1 MKLKGKIKELTAL
14 TSAICMLSVPN
25 TTALAATG
33 TKINSVPLSIES
45 EIEAGDTD
53 SDVTVSTSSS
63 KFDIDDVVITNEPSD
78 EWDDGDKPKLK
89 ITLYA
94 DDDYYF
100 ASGFSKSSV
109 SLSGSDGTVTS
120 VSRSSS
126 DTLIVYVTLDALDDD
141 DSDHD
146 LDVSGLEWD
155 ESDGTASWEES
166 DDAKKYE
173 VRLYRGSSAVTSVL
187 TTTSTSYD
195 FSSYITKN
203 GYYTF
208 KVRGVYNTSTKGSWE
223 ESDSWYVSSSEAQ
236 EISSSGSSN
245 GNTPSNTTSSGTG
258 AWLKDNT
265 GWWYCN
271 ADRSYTTNGWQYIDN
286 LWYCFDENG
295 YMKTGW
301 ILYKD
306 AWYYC
311 GESGAMLVNTT
322 TPDGYYV
329 NGDGVCL
336 LIPPGSP
343 HFPEFL
349 SFDQPYR
356 RFVLWLNRSYYEKLH
371 KQDADLTYC
380 FDTAASN
387 QIYRI
392 PTDRITAQ
400 DIQGKLMDLL
410 EENSSERIF
419 HAQASELMAVSFL
432 VYVNRLLYSSL
443 HEHSQVFENALYLK
457 ICDYIHQNLEDDLSL
472 ERIAANFY
480 VSKYHIAHI
489 FKDNMGISLHQY
501 ILKKRLHASRQAILS
516 GEPISRIFPQYGF
529 KDYTSFFR
537 AFKKEYGISPKEYR
551 EQHRLIRTEP

>member
-1 MKLKGKIKELTAL
+1 MT
-14 TSAICMLSVPN
+14 P
-25 TTALAATG
+25 
-33 TKINSVPLSIES
+33 
-45 EIEAGDTD
+45 EIR
-53 SDVTVSTSSS
+53 
-63 KFDIDDVVITNEPSD
+63 
-78 EWDDGDKPKLK
+78 
-89 ITLYA
+89 ITLTA

-329 NGDGVCL
+329 NGDGVWV
-336 LIPPGSP
+336 
-343 HFPEFL
+343 
-349 SFDQPYR
+349 Q
-356 RFVLWLNRSYYEKLH
+356 
-371 KQDADLTYC
+371 
-380 FDTAASN
+380 
-387 QIYRI
+387 
-392 PTDRITAQ
+392 
-400 DIQGKLMDLL
+400 
-410 EENSSERIF
+410 
-419 HAQASELMAVSFL
+419 
-432 VYVNRLLYSSL
+432 
-443 HEHSQVFENALYLK
+443 
-457 ICDYIHQNLEDDLSL
+457 
-472 ERIAANFY
+472 
-480 VSKYHIAHI
+480 
-489 FKDNMGISLHQY
+489 
-501 ILKKRLHASRQAILS
+501 
-516 GEPISRIFPQYGF
+516 
-529 KDYTSFFR
+529 
-537 AFKKEYGISPKEYR
+537 
-551 EQHRLIRTEP
+551 

>member
-1 MKLKGKIKELTAL
+1 
-14 TSAICMLSVPN
+14 MLSAPN

-33 TKINSVPLSIES
+33 TKISSVPLSIES
-45 EIEAGDTD
+45 EIVVG
-53 SDVTVSTSSS
+53 
-63 KFDIDDVVITNEPSD
+63 DIDDVVITNEPSD

-195 FSSYITKN
+195 LSSYITKN

-329 NGDGVCL
+329 NGDGVWV
-336 LIPPGSP
+336 
-343 HFPEFL
+343 
-349 SFDQPYR
+349 Q
-356 RFVLWLNRSYYEKLH
+356 
-371 KQDADLTYC
+371 
-380 FDTAASN
+380 
-387 QIYRI
+387 
-392 PTDRITAQ
+392 
-400 DIQGKLMDLL
+400 
-410 EENSSERIF
+410 
-419 HAQASELMAVSFL
+419 
-432 VYVNRLLYSSL
+432 
-443 HEHSQVFENALYLK
+443 
-457 ICDYIHQNLEDDLSL
+457 
-472 ERIAANFY
+472 
-480 VSKYHIAHI
+480 
-489 FKDNMGISLHQY
+489 
-501 ILKKRLHASRQAILS
+501 
-516 GEPISRIFPQYGF
+516 
-529 KDYTSFFR
+529 
-537 AFKKEYGISPKEYR
+537 
-551 EQHRLIRTEP
+551 

>member
-1 MKLKGKIKELTAL
+1 MAYSKKRLIAAAMAGVLAMMSAFPGYAASRKKI
-14 TSAICMLSVPN
+14 TSVSVSIKADIEPE
-25 TTALAATG
+25 TDFG
-33 TKINSVPLSIES
+33 QEIIEIES
-45 EIEAGDTD
+45 SSNRYSVDGYEIL
-53 SDVTVSTSSS
+53 
-63 KFDIDDVVITNEPSD
+63 NEGFYWTEDMTPQIR
-78 EWDDGDKPKLK
+78 
-89 ITLYA
+89 ITLTA

-329 NGDGVCL
+329 NGDGVWV
-336 LIPPGSP
+336 
-343 HFPEFL
+343 
-349 SFDQPYR
+349 Q
-356 RFVLWLNRSYYEKLH
+356 
-371 KQDADLTYC
+371 
-380 FDTAASN
+380 
-387 QIYRI
+387 
-392 PTDRITAQ
+392 
-400 DIQGKLMDLL
+400 
-410 EENSSERIF
+410 
-419 HAQASELMAVSFL
+419 
-432 VYVNRLLYSSL
+432 
-443 HEHSQVFENALYLK
+443 
-457 ICDYIHQNLEDDLSL
+457 
-472 ERIAANFY
+472 
-480 VSKYHIAHI
+480 
-489 FKDNMGISLHQY
+489 
-501 ILKKRLHASRQAILS
+501 
-516 GEPISRIFPQYGF
+516 
-529 KDYTSFFR
+529 
-537 AFKKEYGISPKEYR
+537 
-551 EQHRLIRTEP
+551 

>member
-25 TTALAATG
+25 TTVLAATG

-45 EIEAGDTD
+45 EIVVG
-53 SDVTVSTSSS
+53 
-63 KFDIDDVVITNEPSD
+63 DIDDVVITNEPSD

-208 KVRGVYNTSTKGSWE
+208 KVRGVYNTSNKGSWE

-329 NGDGVCL
+329 NGDGVWV
-336 LIPPGSP
+336 
-343 HFPEFL
+343 
-349 SFDQPYR
+349 Q
-356 RFVLWLNRSYYEKLH
+356 
-371 KQDADLTYC
+371 
-380 FDTAASN
+380 
-387 QIYRI
+387 
-392 PTDRITAQ
+392 
-400 DIQGKLMDLL
+400 
-410 EENSSERIF
+410 
-419 HAQASELMAVSFL
+419 
-432 VYVNRLLYSSL
+432 
-443 HEHSQVFENALYLK
+443 
-457 ICDYIHQNLEDDLSL
+457 
-472 ERIAANFY
+472 
-480 VSKYHIAHI
+480 
-489 FKDNMGISLHQY
+489 
-501 ILKKRLHASRQAILS
+501 
-516 GEPISRIFPQYGF
+516 
-529 KDYTSFFR
+529 
-537 AFKKEYGISPKEYR
+537 
-551 EQHRLIRTEP
+551 

>member
-25 TTALAATG
+25 TTALATTG

-126 DTLIVYVTLDALDDD
+126 DILIVYVTLDDD

-208 KVRGVYNTSTKGSWE
+208 KVRGVYNTSNKGSWE

-329 NGDGVCL
+329 NGDGVWV
-336 LIPPGSP
+336 
-343 HFPEFL
+343 
-349 SFDQPYR
+349 Q
-356 RFVLWLNRSYYEKLH
+356 
-371 KQDADLTYC
+371 
-380 FDTAASN
+380 
-387 QIYRI
+387 
-392 PTDRITAQ
+392 
-400 DIQGKLMDLL
+400 
-410 EENSSERIF
+410 
-419 HAQASELMAVSFL
+419 
-432 VYVNRLLYSSL
+432 
-443 HEHSQVFENALYLK
+443 
-457 ICDYIHQNLEDDLSL
+457 
-472 ERIAANFY
+472 
-480 VSKYHIAHI
+480 
-489 FKDNMGISLHQY
+489 
-501 ILKKRLHASRQAILS
+501 
-516 GEPISRIFPQYGF
+516 
-529 KDYTSFFR
+529 
-537 AFKKEYGISPKEYR
+537 
-551 EQHRLIRTEP
+551 

>member
-1 MKLKGKIKELTAL
+1 MAYSKKRLIAAAMAGVLAMMSAFPGYAASRKKI
-14 TSAICMLSVPN
+14 TSVSVSIKADIEPE
-25 TTALAATG
+25 TDFG
-33 TKINSVPLSIES
+33 QEIIEIES
-45 EIEAGDTD
+45 SSNRYSVDGYEIL
-53 SDVTVSTSSS
+53 
-63 KFDIDDVVITNEPSD
+63 NEGFYWTEDMTP
-78 EWDDGDKPKLK
+78 EIR
-89 ITLYA
+89 ITLTA

-329 NGDGVCL
+329 NGDGVWV
-336 LIPPGSP
+336 
-343 HFPEFL
+343 
-349 SFDQPYR
+349 Q
-356 RFVLWLNRSYYEKLH
+356 
-371 KQDADLTYC
+371 
-380 FDTAASN
+380 
-387 QIYRI
+387 
-392 PTDRITAQ
+392 
-400 DIQGKLMDLL
+400 
-410 EENSSERIF
+410 
-419 HAQASELMAVSFL
+419 
-432 VYVNRLLYSSL
+432 
-443 HEHSQVFENALYLK
+443 
-457 ICDYIHQNLEDDLSL
+457 
-472 ERIAANFY
+472 
-480 VSKYHIAHI
+480 
-489 FKDNMGISLHQY
+489 
-501 ILKKRLHASRQAILS
+501 
-516 GEPISRIFPQYGF
+516 
-529 KDYTSFFR
+529 
-537 AFKKEYGISPKEYR
+537 
-551 EQHRLIRTEP
+551 

>member
-1 MKLKGKIKELTAL
+1 MT
-14 TSAICMLSVPN
+14 
-25 TTALAATG
+25 
-33 TKINSVPLSIES
+33 
-45 EIEAGDTD
+45 
-53 SDVTVSTSSS
+53 
-63 KFDIDDVVITNEPSD
+63 ITNEPSD

-329 NGDGVCL
+329 NGDGVWV
-336 LIPPGSP
+336 
-343 HFPEFL
+343 
-349 SFDQPYR
+349 Q
-356 RFVLWLNRSYYEKLH
+356 
-371 KQDADLTYC
+371 
-380 FDTAASN
+380 
-387 QIYRI
+387 
-392 PTDRITAQ
+392 
-400 DIQGKLMDLL
+400 
-410 EENSSERIF
+410 
-419 HAQASELMAVSFL
+419 
-432 VYVNRLLYSSL
+432 
-443 HEHSQVFENALYLK
+443 
-457 ICDYIHQNLEDDLSL
+457 
-472 ERIAANFY
+472 
-480 VSKYHIAHI
+480 
-489 FKDNMGISLHQY
+489 
-501 ILKKRLHASRQAILS
+501 
-516 GEPISRIFPQYGF
+516 
-529 KDYTSFFR
+529 
-537 AFKKEYGISPKEYR
+537 
-551 EQHRLIRTEP
+551 

>member
-1 MKLKGKIKELTAL
+1 MYKRQ
-14 TSAICMLSVPN
+14 
-25 TTALAATG
+25 
-33 TKINSVPLSIES
+33 
-45 EIEAGDTD
+45 
-53 SDVTVSTSSS
+53 
-63 KFDIDDVVITNEPSD
+63 
-78 EWDDGDKPKLK
+78 
-89 ITLYA
+89 
-94 DDDYYF
+94 DYYF

-208 KVRGVYNTSTKGSWE
+208 KVRGVYNTSNKGSWE

-329 NGDGVCL
+329 NGDGVWV
-336 LIPPGSP
+336 
-343 HFPEFL
+343 
-349 SFDQPYR
+349 Q
-356 RFVLWLNRSYYEKLH
+356 
-371 KQDADLTYC
+371 
-380 FDTAASN
+380 
-387 QIYRI
+387 
-392 PTDRITAQ
+392 
-400 DIQGKLMDLL
+400 
-410 EENSSERIF
+410 
-419 HAQASELMAVSFL
+419 
-432 VYVNRLLYSSL
+432 
-443 HEHSQVFENALYLK
+443 
-457 ICDYIHQNLEDDLSL
+457 
-472 ERIAANFY
+472 
-480 VSKYHIAHI
+480 
-489 FKDNMGISLHQY
+489 
-501 ILKKRLHASRQAILS
+501 
-516 GEPISRIFPQYGF
+516 
-529 KDYTSFFR
+529 
-537 AFKKEYGISPKEYR
+537 
-551 EQHRLIRTEP
+551 

>member
-146 LDVSGLEWD
+146 LDVSGQEWD

-208 KVRGVYNTSTKGSWE
+208 KVRGVYNTSNKGSWE

-265 GWWYCN
+265 
-271 ADRSYTTNGWQYIDN
+271 GWQYIDN

-329 NGDGVCL
+329 NGDGVWV
-336 LIPPGSP
+336 
-343 HFPEFL
+343 
-349 SFDQPYR
+349 Q
-356 RFVLWLNRSYYEKLH
+356 
-371 KQDADLTYC
+371 
-380 FDTAASN
+380 
-387 QIYRI
+387 
-392 PTDRITAQ
+392 
-400 DIQGKLMDLL
+400 
-410 EENSSERIF
+410 
-419 HAQASELMAVSFL
+419 
-432 VYVNRLLYSSL
+432 
-443 HEHSQVFENALYLK
+443 
-457 ICDYIHQNLEDDLSL
+457 
-472 ERIAANFY
+472 
-480 VSKYHIAHI
+480 
-489 FKDNMGISLHQY
+489 
-501 ILKKRLHASRQAILS
+501 
-516 GEPISRIFPQYGF
+516 
-529 KDYTSFFR
+529 
-537 AFKKEYGISPKEYR
+537 
-551 EQHRLIRTEP
+551 

>member
-25 TTALAATG
+25 TTALATTG

-126 DTLIVYVTLDALDDD
+126 DTLIVYVTLDDD

-208 KVRGVYNTSTKGSWE
+208 KVRGVYNTSNKGSWE

-245 GNTPSNTTSSGTG
+245 GNTPSNTTSSGTV
-258 AWLKDNT
+258 L
-265 GWWYCN
+265 
-271 ADRSYTTNGWQYIDN
+271 
-286 LWYCFDENG
+286 
-295 YMKTGW
+295 MKT
-301 ILYKD
+301 
-306 AWYYC
+306 
-311 GESGAMLVNTT
+311 VT
-322 TPDGYYV
+322 
-329 NGDGVCL
+329 
-336 LIPPGSP
+336 
-343 HFPEFL
+343 
-349 SFDQPYR
+349 
-356 RFVLWLNRSYYEKLH
+356 
-371 KQDADLTYC
+371 
-380 FDTAASN
+380 
-387 QIYRI
+387 
-392 PTDRITAQ
+392 
-400 DIQGKLMDLL
+400 
-410 EENSSERIF
+410 
-419 HAQASELMAVSFL
+419 
-432 VYVNRLLYSSL
+432 
-443 HEHSQVFENALYLK
+443 
-457 ICDYIHQNLEDDLSL
+457 
-472 ERIAANFY
+472 
-480 VSKYHIAHI
+480 
-489 FKDNMGISLHQY
+489 
-501 ILKKRLHASRQAILS
+501 
-516 GEPISRIFPQYGF
+516 
-529 KDYTSFFR
+529 
-537 AFKKEYGISPKEYR
+537 
-551 EQHRLIRTEP
+551 